1 MRFSS
6 TKKAEPRDD
15 LDPRENI
22 SEPGS
27 TPMAAKHEAQL
38 TYGTIKNTI
47 GSFGQTTFFQ
57 QVAF

>member
-1 MRFSS
+1 MTWIPGKTFLSS
-6 TKKAEPRDD
+6 
-15 LDPRENI
+15 
-22 SEPGS
+22 GS
-27 TPMAAKHEAQL
+27 TPMAAKHEVQL